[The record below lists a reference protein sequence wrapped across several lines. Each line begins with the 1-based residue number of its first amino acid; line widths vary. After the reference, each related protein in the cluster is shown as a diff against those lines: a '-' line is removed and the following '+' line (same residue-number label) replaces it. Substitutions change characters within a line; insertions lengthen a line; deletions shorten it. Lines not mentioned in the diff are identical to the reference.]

1 MKNLW
6 IYCFTIVLIMTCF
19 VSCAIAT
26 PNDIAQI
33 LIDHEEGMKA
43 EIRKLNEEKP
53 QFEFYYHP
61 VDRVCCRYYLEDDA
75 SPEAIVAKYDMNN
88 VFPTAGISA
97 LNRIEL
103 IIIEFERDD
112 FTEATYQKL
121 QQIKNEESLI
131 TEFDVDFETHFAR
144 SYMPKIEYYT
154 KSAVKL
160 DFELTDSVVNDSEDQ
175 DFIIKTKEEY
185 DDYLNRLL
193 ENRNDNY
200 WREKIKVQKALYDE
214 SFFEENALII
224 TKTIVRGSGSIDLT
238 ANNLYIADNRVYVVV
253 RSDIPVMCAADM
265 QYTSF
270 TLIVPKND
278 IIHVNEVVTLE

>member
-6 IYCFTIVLIMTCF
+6 IYCLTIVLIMTYL
-19 VSCAIAT
+19 VSCAAAT
-26 PNDIAQI
+26 PHDIAQI
-33 LIDHEEGMKA
+33 LIDHEKGMQE
-43 EIRKLNEEKP
+43 EIRKLNEENP
-53 QFEFYYHP
+53 EIEFYYHP
-61 VDRVCCRYYLEDDA
+61 VDRVCCRYYLEDDT
-75 SPEAIVAKYDMNN
+75 SPDAIVAKYDMNN

-121 QQIKNEESLI
+121 QQIKDEEPLI

-160 DFELTDSVVNDSEDQ
+160 DFELTDSVVNNSENQ

-185 DDYLNRLL
+185 DDYLNSLL
-193 ENRNDNY
+193 EKRSDNY
-200 WREKIKVQKALYDE
+200 WKEKIKVQKALYDE

-238 ANNLYIADNRVYVVV
+238 VNNLYIADNRVYVVV
-253 RSDIPVMCAADM
+253 RSDIPVMCTADM

-270 TLIVPKND
+270 TLIIPKSD
-278 IIHVNEVVTLE
+278 VIHVNEVVTLE

>member
-1 MKNLW
+1 MKKLW
-6 IYCFTIVLIMTCF
+6 IYCLTIVWIMTCF

-33 LIDHEEGMKA
+33 LIDHEKGLQE
-43 EIRKLNEEKP
+43 EIRKLNEENP

-61 VDRVCCRYYLEDDA
+61 VDRVCCRYYLEDDT
-75 SPEAIVAKYDMNN
+75 SPEDIVAKYDMNN

-103 IIIEFERDD
+103 IIIAFERDD

-131 TEFDVDFETHFAR
+131 TELDVDFETHFAR

-193 ENRNDNY
+193 ENRSDIY

-214 SFFEENALII
+214 SFFEANALII

-238 ANNLYIADNRVYVVV
+238 VNNLYIADNRVYVVV
-253 RSDIPVMCAADM
+253 RSDIPVMCTADM

-270 TLIVPKND
+270 TLIVPKSD
-278 IIHVNEVVTLE
+278 VIHVNEVVTLE